1 MNADDVM
8 ALLKSRRV
16 EAALEAA
23 DVVADREGM
32 AERLTEFA
40 GALNYLKGKP
50 LLTEVLLKKSLL
62 LHYENPYTHYN
73 LGILYSTPTDEMPE
87 SRRNLEKA
95 ERAYVN
101 ALSFKPDFHQ
111 ARYNLALLYYFTDR
125 AQEARQEYGKITQAL
140 GDDIMF
146 RQLGV
151 LLAADK

>member
-1 MNADDVM
+1 MKADDVI
-8 ALLKSRRV
+8 ALLMGRRV

-23 DVVADREGM
+23 DLVADREGM

-50 LLTEVLLKKSLL
+50 LLTDVLLKKSLL

-87 SRRNLEKA
+87 SSHSLEKA
-95 ERAYVN
+95 QRAYIN
-101 ALSFKPDFHQ
+101 ALNIKPDFHQ

-125 AQEARQEYGKITQAL
+125 AEEARKEYARITQAL
-140 GDDIMF
+140 GDDMRF
-146 RQLGV
+146 RHLGI
-151 LLAADK
+151 LLAAER